1 MSYNIITKRSDHRM
15 KIQKLVPRGYCH
27 GVVNAIKTIKCLD
40 TKNIKHPITILGM
53 LIHNKS
59 VNAFF
64 ENKGITILHDPT
76 KTRLEL
82 LDLVDE
88 GTVIFTAHGVSDA
101 VIQKATT
108 KGLDIINTTCSDV
121 QKSFDTIQTYLQN
134 GYSVI
139 YIGKKHHP
147 ESEAAIAISEDV
159 HLIESVKD
167 LDALSLTN
175 KVAITN
181 QTTMSL
187 YDVYHLYEAAKERY
201 GDVVLIDEI
210 CDATRNR
217 QEAVLNQDK
226 DTDLCI
232 VVGDYLSNNTLK
244 LAEISKTQAHIDSI
258 VIESLADLD
267 VTLLKNVNKV
277 SVTSGASTP
286 TKITN
291 EVIQFLTRYD
301 PLDEQTHSA
310 ISFMAKS
317 NIL

>member
-1 MSYNIITKRSDHRM
+1 M

-27 GVVNAIKTIKCLD
+27 GVVNAIKTIKFLD

-82 LDLVDE
+82 LDLVHE

-101 VIQKATT
+101 VIQKATL

-121 QKSFDTIQTYLQN
+121 QKSFDTIQYYLKD

-147 ESEAAIAISEDV
+147 ESEAATAISNDV
-159 HLIESVKD
+159 HLVESIQD

-187 YDVYHLYEAAKERY
+187 YDVYHLYEATKKRY
-201 GDVVLIDEI
+201 NDVVLIDEI

-217 QEAVLNQDK
+217 QEAVLHQDK
-226 DTDLCI
+226 DNELCI
-232 VVGDYLSNNTLK
+232 VVGDHLSNNTLK
-244 LAEISKTQAHIDSI
+244 LAEISKKQAHIDAV
-258 VIESLADLD
+258 VIESINDLD
-267 VTLLKNVNKV
+267 VSLLKHVKKI

-291 EVIQFLTRYD
+291 EVIAFLTRFD
-301 PLDEQTHSA
+301 PLDEHTHSTSST
-310 ISFMAKS
+310 ITNK
-317 NIL
+317 NVL